1 MKNKN
6 IAYVEKAVKEI
17 SMTIACLLNEPDK
30 VSKKDLEHLLHRLQN
45 KILLIENNMHD
56 LIHLYD
62 LLDMREKSDY
72 FIGDMDKL
80 VRLADIK
87 KDGEND

>member
-1 MKNKN
+1 MTKN
-6 IAYVEKAVKEI
+6 IKCVEEAVKEI
-17 SMTIACLLNEPDK
+17 SMTIACLLADPSKWSSHNL
-30 VSKKDLEHLLHRLQN
+30 VSKKDLEHIQS

-62 LLDMREKSDY
+62 LLDLREKSDY

-87 KDGEND
+87 GGI

>member
-30 VSKKDLEHLLHRLQN
+30 ASKKDLEHIQN

-87 KDGEND
+87 KEMFDNE